1 MVRFDLSDDSITVN
15 IPVGSIEELRAYQQ
29 SLLLLLNNVDVEDAD
44 PPTLAAVE
52 KVYQLLTYLTP
63 EQSTT
68 DSLESLRFL
77 LKGK

>member
-1 MVRFDLSDDSITVN
+1 MSDDSITVN

-29 SLLLLLNNVDVEDAD
+29 SLLLLLNNVDVEEAD

-63 EQSTT
+63 EQSTAE
-68 DSLESLRFL
+68 SLESLRFL

>member
-1 MVRFDLSDDSITVN
+1 MSDDSISVN
-15 IPVGSIEELRAYQQ
+15 IPVGSLEELQAYQQ
-29 SLLLLLNNVDVEDAD
+29 SLLLLLRNVDVEDAD

-52 KVYQLLTYLTP
+52 KVYRLLTFLTP

>member
-1 MVRFDLSDDSITVN
+1 MVRFDLSDDSITIKISVS
-15 IPVGSIEELRAYQQ
+15 SIEELQAYQQ
-29 SLLLLLNNVDVEDAD
+29 GLLFLLKNVDVEDAD